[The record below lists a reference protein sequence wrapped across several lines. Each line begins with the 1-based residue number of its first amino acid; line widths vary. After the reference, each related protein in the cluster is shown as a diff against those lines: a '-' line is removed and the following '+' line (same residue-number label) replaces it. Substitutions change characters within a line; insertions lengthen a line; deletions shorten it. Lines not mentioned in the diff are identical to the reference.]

1 MSNPAIWQ
9 FSLNALH
16 AAIWRASLLVA
27 LIAFSRFMT
36 LRTLAVATLLA
47 TLALVMLGAYVRLTN
62 AGVGCPDWPG
72 CYGKLSPTDA
82 ANQIQAAEMAV
93 PDGPVSLPKAWREM
107 AHRYFASFVGAMIL
121 AIAIPALNS
130 RRKRSP
136 DLDDPVR
143 KIGLPLALVVVV
155 VLPGLFGKWTV
166 TLLLKPV
173 IVTPHL
179 LGGMTLIAF
188 LAWLSAR
195 HLHLLGGQ
203 PSAIRSIRPLTRSH

>member
-1 MSNPAIWQ
+1 
-9 FSLNALH
+9 
-16 AAIWRASLLVA
+16 
-27 LIAFSRFMT
+27 
-36 LRTLAVATLLA
+36 
-47 TLALVMLGAYVRLTN
+47 
-62 AGVGCPDWPG
+62 
-72 CYGKLSPTDA
+72 
-82 ANQIQAAEMAV
+82 
-93 PDGPVSLPKAWREM
+93 
-107 AHRYFASFVGAMIL
+107 MIL

-195 HLHLLGGQ
+195 PLHLLGGQ